1 MSASRD
7 YAAPKGGQHTVV
19 TWTHT
24 TPIVE
29 QVATF
34 CLLLLSQMNW
44 THHIKQHQICN
55 TTHHDFTSE
64 KASAIRPCLLMSNFH
79 PVPPAAVPTADSQY
93 NAPPPTPPPCNTTHP
108 CEKASAIRPCL
119 LMSNFNFAPAASVPN
134 SSWSPAVDSQYN
146 AAPPSHAQHGKH
158 HCEVASASGPVCS
171 CPKFPKCPQ
180 GLKHFPRVPPSHS
193 QLQSG
198 IVTACAIVISASR
211 PIPTGSRQPPQP
223 SQTAAL
229 GPMPWFCST
238 RTVHRLKVR
247 ARCIMDHDAWS
258 NPTRH
263 HNSQKPSLNDCR

>member
-55 TTHHDFTSE
+55 TTHHDFTS
-64 KASAIRPCLLMSNFH
+64 
-79 PVPPAAVPTADSQY
+79 
-93 NAPPPTPPPCNTTHP
+93 
-108 CEKASAIRPCL
+108 EKASAIRPCL